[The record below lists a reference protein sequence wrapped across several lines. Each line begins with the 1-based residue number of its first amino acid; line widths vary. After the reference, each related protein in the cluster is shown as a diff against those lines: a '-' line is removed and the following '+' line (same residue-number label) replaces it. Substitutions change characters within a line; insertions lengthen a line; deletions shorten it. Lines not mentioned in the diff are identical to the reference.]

1 MSLNYKIKEFTLE
14 QLTMDNSQIK
24 IPQFQRGLVWS
35 KKNQRSFITTM
46 LDGDPFGAILLSQN
60 EEGNYDLID
69 GLQRVSTIKRFFKN
83 PKEYLDT
90 DFIDDLL
97 FDSIV
102 DIFRKA
108 NKIPNAGK
116 TQFIDNLKKNILDFY
131 NQSKSETSMAKNL
144 KKHYEFPDT
153 FSDDI
158 YSNVA
163 NIYQSIQDKIK
174 LNSALIPAII
184 YTGDKS
190 RLPDV
195 FERMNKGAVI
205 LSKYEVLASTW
216 YKYEMRITDEEISK
230 YVKNKYLSL
239 RDQSF
244 MEVNFDI
251 EELDNTINVFEYCY
265 ALGEILKDKKNGYQC
280 VFGEKKNELSTDS
293 IGFDIL
299 AILLGNKVN
308 EVDGIKDFLYNAN
321 TNFLTELKDAIK
333 DVANFLVKIVYPW
346 ISYGNNDKNDYY
358 SVISGYQALHLFT
371 ACFNTLYTLDSSN
384 YELRKIEDSKAR
396 HLIKKYLPLNLFYDV
411 ISDYWSLNRQVSDL
425 YNNIVDKEL
434 LLKYKNNISLDQI
447 SDSLHSYI
455 NKAND
460 NRRKTI
466 ATESKFILNFIHK
479 INIEKNQE
487 YRDLMKDRKFDFEH
501 ITPKERVSDII
512 DDIPVSSISNLCIM
526 LSRDNRAKKQLTL
539 YEDEKTRSAYK
550 LSESILDLMIYPKKS
565 EINFLDLSKDQ
576 KKSEFFSFIKN
587 RRNTLER
594 EIKRIIEDYFN

>member
-1 MSLNYKIKEFTLE
+1 
-14 QLTMDNSQIK
+14 
-24 IPQFQRGLVWS
+24 
-35 KKNQRSFITTM
+35 
-46 LDGDPFGAILLSQN
+46 
-60 EEGNYDLID
+60 
-69 GLQRVSTIKRFFKN
+69 
-83 PKEYLDT
+83 
-90 DFIDDLL
+90 
-97 FDSIV
+97 
-102 DIFRKA
+102 
-108 NKIPNAGK
+108 
-116 TQFIDNLKKNILDFY
+116 
-131 NQSKSETSMAKNL
+131 MAKNL

-216 YKYEMRITDEEISK
+216 YKYEMQITDEEISK
-230 YVKNKYLSL
+230 YVKNKYRSL

-308 EVDGIKDFLYNAN
+308 EVDSIKDFLFNAN

-487 YRDLMKDRKFDFEH
+487 YRDLMKDSKFDFEH

-594 EIKRIIEDYFN
+594 EIKHIIEDYFN

>member
-60 EEGNYDLID
+60 EEGYYDLID

-90 DFIDDLL
+90 DFIDDDL
-97 FDSIV
+97 FENIV
-102 DIFRKA
+102 DVFRKA

-116 TQFIDNLKKNILDFY
+116 TQYIDNLKKNILAFY
-131 NQSKSETSMAKNL
+131 NQSESETSMAKNL
-144 KKHYEFPDT
+144 KKFYEFADT

-158 YSNVA
+158 YGEVGK
-163 NIYQSIQDKIK
+163 IYRSIQNKIK

-184 YTGDKS
+184 YIGDKS
-190 RLPDV
+190 KLPEV

-216 YKYEMRITDEEISK
+216 YKYEMPIADAEISK

-265 ALGEILKDKKNGYQC
+265 ALGEILKDKENGYQC

-308 EVDGIKDFLYNAN
+308 EVDNIKDFLFNAN
-321 TNFLTELKDAIK
+321 PNFLTELKNAIK
-333 DVANFLVKIVYPW
+333 DVAGFLVKIVYPW
-346 ISYGNNDKNDYY
+346 VSYGNDDKNDYY

-371 ACFNTLYTLDSSN
+371 ACFNTLYTLDSIN
-384 YELRKIEDSKAR
+384 YELRRMDDSKTR

-425 YNNIVDKEL
+425 YNNIIDKEL
-434 LLKYKNNISLDQI
+434 LFKYKNNISPDEI
-447 SDSLHSYI
+447 SDALLSYI
-455 NKAND
+455 NKSNE
-460 NRRKTI
+460 NKRKTI
-466 ATESKFILNFIHK
+466 PTESKFILNFIHK
-479 INIEKNQE
+479 INIEKDQE
-487 YRDLMKDRKFDFEH
+487 YRELMKESRFDFEH

-526 LSRDNRAKKQLTL
+526 LARDNRAKKQLTL
-539 YEDEKTRSAYK
+539 YEDERSRSVYK
-550 LSESILDLMIYPKKS
+550 LSDRMLDLMIYPKKS
-565 EINFLDLSKDQ
+565 EIKFLDLSKDQ
-576 KKSEFFSFIKN
+576 KKSEFFVFIKN

-594 EIKRIIEDYFN
+594 EITRIIADYFN